1 MKLNLIKA
9 ENMRKA
15 MDKMHECLGPNALI
29 YRTKHTEFGVE
40 VLAGMGDRDAEVSA
54 VEMNEAELNAYLSK
68 PGTRQVDAQLAEL
81 SSHIRS
87 LNDKIQTLSHSTK
100 AASPVTELT
109 QSCYDTLMQYGF
121 SLASADAIFADR
133 VKRKKT
139 IPNMSDFIWKTLEK
153 VLTIANH
160 ELIEQSG
167 FCAIVG
173 PTGVGKT
180 TTIVKMAMRYVK
192 RYGSEGLGII
202 TTDPGDMNI
211 KNMLTH
217 YCHQLKIDLEYAHS
231 ARDLNHSLTNMKHK
245 KLVLIDT
252 YGVSQND
259 QAALAALHTLLSAC
273 QKKVSI
279 YLALP
284 CQHQEDVNHDIIT
297 RFNFQHLDGC
307 ILTKM
312 DEAHNVCPAVT
323 LAIRYEL
330 PVAYVCFGQD
340 VENDI
345 RYPSQS
351 YLISK
356 MMMTHDPIFTV
367 DEPIQKSVFRFE
379 PSWLLGRG
387 LVS

>member
-15 MDKMHECLGPNALI
+15 MDKMHELLGPNALI

-40 VLAGMGDRDAEVSA
+40 VLAGMGDRDAEVTA

-68 PGTRQVDAQLAEL
+68 PGTRQVDAQLAQL

-87 LNDKIQTLSHSTK
+87 LNDKIQVLSHSTK

-133 VKRKKT
+133 LKRKKT

-153 VLTIANH
+153 VLAIESH

-231 ARDLNHSLTNMKHK
+231 ARDLNHSLTNMKNK

-259 QAALAALHTLLSAC
+259 QSSLASLHTLLSAC
-273 QKKVSI
+273 QKKVSV

-284 CQHQEDVNHDIIT
+284 CQHQEEVNHDIIN
-297 RFNFQHLDGC
+297 RFNFKQLDGC

-340 VENDI
+340 VEKDI
-345 RYPSQS
+345 RYPSPS

-356 MMMTHDPIFTV
+356 MMMTHDPIFTM

-379 PSWLLGRG
+379 PTWLLGRG